1 MVVTETK
8 LSLKTHRLKCLCHTN
23 KVNVHVFVFHG
34 YRCCLFLLDFETVP
48 TMWCMF
54 LYFILLCMTV
64 ILLFYY
70 SHFSNMLKCE
80 KIDSLALIMTRRKCS
95 EKNYQVKKGGGWGNG
110 TSLLKGDLI
119 TIRKKGDNRLVG
131 NPTPRSSSSTT
142 SFHKIPHWLLLNVFV
157 HVIAAWYCPSSGHS
171 FIPNSFLPRIFMLW
185 KIVQAVGKI
194 RDNVYWMLM

>member
-1 MVVTETK
+1 
-8 LSLKTHRLKCLCHTN
+8 
-23 KVNVHVFVFHG
+23 
-34 YRCCLFLLDFETVP
+34 
-48 TMWCMF
+48 
-54 LYFILLCMTV
+54 
-64 ILLFYY
+64 
-70 SHFSNMLKCE
+70 MLKCE

-157 HVIAAWYCPSSGHS
+157 HVIAA
-171 FIPNSFLPRIFMLW
+171 
-185 KIVQAVGKI
+185 
-194 RDNVYWMLM
+194 